1 MLVVT
6 MLVETA
12 LVETALVESI
22 AVIGN
27 HIIGNTKTGYTLF
40 FKLQD
45 SFQVF
50 FLQLI
55 MPQTFCFNL
64 LRSAEEVTLYL
75 FVFFKLP
82 VFVMEN

>member
-1 MLVVT
+1 MKTVLVVAT
-6 MLVETA
+6 SVETA
-12 LVETALVESI
+12 LVETALVE
-22 AVIGN
+22 
-27 HIIGNTKTGYTLF
+27 TTLLET
-40 FKLQD
+40 LQLVTLYFL
-45 SFQVF
+45 SSKIPFRF

-55 MPQTFCFNL
+55 MPQSFCFNL

>member
-1 MLVVT
+1 

-45 SFQVF
+45 SFQF

-55 MPQTFCFNL
+55 MPQSFCFNL

-75 FVFFKLP
+75 FVFFKLL

>member
-1 MLVVT
+1 MVLVVT
-6 MLVETA
+6 VLVETA

-50 FLQLI
+50 LQLI
-55 MPQTFCFNL
+55 MPQSFCFNL

-75 FVFFKLP
+75 FVFFKLL
-82 VFVMEN
+82 VFVMEI

>member
-1 MLVVT
+1 

-12 LVETALVESI
+12 LVETALVE
-22 AVIGN
+22 
-27 HIIGNTKTGYTLF
+27 TTLLETLKLVTLYLLS
-40 FKLQD
+40 FKIP
-45 SFQVF
+45 FRF

-64 LRSAEEVTLYL
+64 LRSAEKVTLYL

>member
-1 MLVVT
+1 

-12 LVETALVESI
+12 LVETALVE
-22 AVIGN
+22 
-27 HIIGNTKTGYTLF
+27 TTLLETLKLVTLYLLS
-40 FKLQD
+40 FKIP
-45 SFQVF
+45 FRF

>member
-1 MLVVT
+1 

-50 FLQLI
+50 FAANYA
-55 MPQTFCFNL
+55 PKF
-64 LRSAEEVTLYL
+64 L
-75 FVFFKLP
+75 FQFASLC
-82 VFVMEN
+82 